1 MCVFG
6 TRIFTV
12 LCICQLQITWSRL
25 EDDARPYSLLTIGE
39 ENYIEDKRF
48 LVVTTQKGLTDV
60 SIYTT
65 ISTFMSVRPY
75 SAVVEANPV
84 ILKVFLYVHNSI
96 TPLACYYSYDVSPKW
111 VLPSLYILYLYI
123 WSVND

>member
-1 MCVFG
+1 MCFLLY
-6 TRIFTV
+6 RIFTV

-60 SIYTT
+60 SIYIT

-75 SAVVEANPV
+75 SDGRGMS
-84 ILKVFLYVHNSI
+84 H
-96 TPLACYYSYDVSPKW
+96 T
-111 VLPSLYILYLYI
+111 
-123 WSVND
+123 

>member
-1 MCVFG
+1 MCFFT

-60 SIYTT
+60 SIYLT
-65 ISTFMSVRPY
+65 ISTFMSVCPY
-75 SAVVEANPV
+75 KGGRGMSQ
-84 ILKVFLYVHNSI
+84 
-96 TPLACYYSYDVSPKW
+96 T
-111 VLPSLYILYLYI
+111 
-123 WSVND
+123 